1 MYKLCA
7 YIFVWLCVR
16 VRVYAGIKMY
26 RREVSN
32 ICLTKKEN
40 GRNGIIVEISPRHF
54 KCNENVS
61 ERRKR
66 GMKPDKI

>member
-1 MYKLCA
+1 MRVHFFVVVCACVYVCMYKLCV

-40 GRNGIIVEISPRHF
+40 GRNCVIVEISPRLF
-54 KCNENVS
+54 
-61 ERRKR
+61 
-66 GMKPDKI
+66 

>member
-1 MYKLCA
+1 MYKLCV

-32 ICLTKKEN
+32 ICQTKKEN
-40 GRNGIIVEISPRHF
+40 GRNGIIVEISPRLF
-54 KCNENVS
+54 
-61 ERRKR
+61 
-66 GMKPDKI
+66 

>member
-1 MYKLCA
+1 MTYTQDKIYIYICMYKLCV

-40 GRNGIIVEISPRHF
+40 GRNCVIVEISPILF
-54 KCNENVS
+54 
-61 ERRKR
+61 
-66 GMKPDKI
+66 